1 MSVELALKMHDFLAP
16 YQETVFTHYALA
28 VHHHGERVIAGGW
41 RAPQFSEPGQLENNF
56 TTLFDFASLTKLFTT
71 TAFLS
76 LVSAG
81 KTSLDA
87 PLVSV
92 IPEFGAQS
100 PRPIE
105 GGQDPHTKQR
115 LPTPP
120 ERVGET
126 VDPSQVTFFHLL
138 THTSGLPPWRDI
150 YNAAGD
156 APRPPGQTD
165 PVSRSVRW
173 ARALEALCAC
183 PFVAQPGEAVRYSD
197 IGLMLLGEA
206 VSRLHGTPGELDRA
220 IQARVL
226 DPLGLK
232 TVTFRPLDAGHSLN
246 VIAPTEMDSTWRQR
260 RVWGEVHDE
269 NACGVGGV
277 AGHAGL
283 FGTAADLAAFGQAW
297 LTETIPGVDRAL
309 IRQAV
314 SEQAVTEGERRGIGW
329 MLPSLQGSS
338 AGDLMSRSAYGHTGF
353 TGTSLWIDPSQALV
367 VAALTNRVYFGRETE
382 PIYKFRRALH
392 DHVWTRLCL

>member
-1 MSVELALKMHDFLAP
+1 MSVQLALIIQDFLAP
-16 YQETVFTHYALA
+16 YQGTVFTHCALA
-28 VHHHGERVIAGGW
+28 VHHRGERLIAMGW
-41 RAPQFSEPGQLENNF
+41 RAPQFSDPGRIDNNF

-76 LVSAG
+76 LVSEG

-92 IPEFGAQS
+92 IPEFGDLS

-126 VDPSQVTFFHLL
+126 VDPASVTFFHLL

-156 APRPPGQTD
+156 VPPLPYQPD
-165 PVSRSVRW
+165 PVGRTLRW
-173 ARALEALCAC
+173 VRALKALCIC
-183 PFVAQPGEAVRYSD
+183 PFVAQPGEGVRYSD
-197 IGLMLLGEA
+197 IGVMLLGEA

-226 DPLGLK
+226 DPLGLEHI
-232 TVTFRPLDAGHSLN
+232 TFRPLDAGYSLDA
-246 VIAPTEMDSTWRQR
+246 IAPTEMDSTWRRR

-269 NACGVGGV
+269 NACGVGGI

-283 FGTAADLAAFGQAW
+283 FGTAGDLAAFGQAW
-297 LTETIPGVDRAL
+297 LSGTLPHIDSAL
-309 IRQAV
+309 IGQAI
-314 SEQAVTEGERRGIGW
+314 SEQAVTEGERRGLGW
-329 MLPSLQGSS
+329 MLPSYEGSS
-338 AGDLMSRSAYGHTGF
+338 AGDLISRTAYGHTGF
-353 TGTSLWIDPSQALV
+353 TGTSLWIDPTRELV
-367 VAALTNRVYFGRETE
+367 VATLTNRVYFGRDPE
-382 PIYKFRRALH
+382 PIYAFRRALH
-392 DHVWTRLCL
+392 DNLWTLLCL